1 MASGAT
7 KNRLGTVNRSAVL
20 QVISKLGPISRA
32 ELSRNLGLSPA
43 TITSVTQPLIAAGVI
58 TEEGQEQ
65 SRGGRPG
72 TLLRISSGKFVAL
85 GVKITED
92 RLVGTLVDL
101 TGQVL
106 SSFSDPVR
114 VKDGNP
120 LQLLSDAL
128 QPHVHGDMGGARL
141 LGIGLGLA
149 GSNDPDDPGI
159 VSSSLLSWHAL
170 PMGSYLAR
178 ELGVPVMIDNDVNTL
193 AAAESLYGVGA
204 RYSSFLTCTLGRGV
218 GMGIVMDGELIV
230 GAHGAAGEFGHVTV
244 TPDGY
249 QCECGK
255 RGCLETI
262 VADAGLVRA
271 AADRGLLV
279 SNRSELH
286 DAAQDGNPDAIAVF
300 NHAGSALG
308 AAMAN
313 VVNVLD
319 PAAIVV
325 SGEGS
330 MAWPH
335 LADAFSA
342 ALERGRIP
350 RRTADVA
357 IVRDEWDDD
366 KWALGAAALV
376 TRAALGN
383 PLGASDLVEA
393 IQSRLVGADPAT
405 TQISGAA
412 AGMPVRSV
420 KKNRST
426 GR

>member
-1 MASGAT
+1 M
-7 KNRLGTVNRSAVL
+7 
-20 QVISKLGPISRA
+20 
-32 ELSRNLGLSPA
+32 
-43 TITSVTQPLIAAGVI
+43 IAF
-58 TEEGQEQ
+58 EGQEQ

-72 TLLRISSGKFVAL
+72 TLLRIASGKFVAL
-85 GVKITED
+85 GVKITEA

-106 SSFSDPVR
+106 DSFVEDVR

-120 LQLLSDAL
+120 LQLIRDAL
-128 QPHVHGDMGGARL
+128 QPHVQDEIDGARL

-149 GSNDPDDPGI
+149 GSNDPEEPGI
-159 VSSSLLSWHAL
+159 VSSSLLDWRAL
-170 PMGSYLAR
+170 PMGRYLAR
-178 ELGVPVMIDNDVNTL
+178 ELGVPVVIDNDVNTL

-204 RYSSFLTCTLGRGV
+204 RYASFLTCTLGRGV
-218 GMGIVMDGELIV
+218 GMGIVMNGELIT

-244 TPDGY
+244 APGGY
-249 QCECGK
+249 PCECGK

-271 AADRGLLV
+271 ATARGLQV
-279 SNRSELH
+279 ADRSELSQ
-286 DAAQDGNPDAIAVF
+286 AAQEGNPDAVAVF
-300 NHAGSALG
+300 QDAGSTLG
-308 AAMAN
+308 AALAN

-330 MAWPH
+330 TAWPF
-335 LADAFSA
+335 LADSFTA
-342 ALERGRIP
+342 ALAKGRIP
-350 RRTADVA
+350 RRSAQVE

-393 IQSRLVGADPAT
+393 IQSRLVDA
-405 TQISGAA
+405 
-412 AGMPVRSV
+412 
-420 KKNRST
+420 
-426 GR
+426 